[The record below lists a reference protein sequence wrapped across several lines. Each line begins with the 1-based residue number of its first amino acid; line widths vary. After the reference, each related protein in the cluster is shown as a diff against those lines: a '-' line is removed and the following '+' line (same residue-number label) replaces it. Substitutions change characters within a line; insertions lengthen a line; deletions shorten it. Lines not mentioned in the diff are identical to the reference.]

1 MSSGI
6 LDKLK
11 IIPFLDA
18 ESLQSG
24 LPSGPPFIAQFNPE
38 TLTIK
43 NEVKLNTEQTAQG
56 ANGAEAKQV
65 KVEPQ
70 EFNFVFP
77 LDGTG
82 AAGPSL
88 DVFASI
94 ELFKLTTGF
103 TGETHRNRF
112 LILQWGTFVTNC
124 VLKSY
129 SINYKL
135 FRPDG
140 TPLRAEINA
149 TFLEHKSLELQDLI
163 SNLMSPDVT
172 HLREVKEAEHLSQLS
187 YEHYKNG
194 SYYYHVARHNQLD
207 SFRSLK
213 AGQNLAFPPLHSP
226 SSKTGAR

>member
-1 MSSGI
+1 MAFGI

-18 ESLQSG
+18 EALQSA

-70 EFNFVFP
+70 EFNFDFP

-88 DVFASI
+88 DVFAAI

-112 LILQWGTFVTNC
+112 LVLQWGTFVTTC

-135 FRPDG
+135 FRADG
-140 TPLRAEINA
+140 TPLRAVISA

-172 HLREVKEAEHLSQLS
+172 YLHEVKETEHLSQLS
-187 YEHYKNG
+187 HEKYKNG
-194 SYYYHVARHNQLD
+194 AYYYQIAHFNKLD
-207 SFRSLK
+207 SLRKLRS
-213 AGQNLAFPPLHSP
+213 GQTLVLPPLA
-226 SSKTGAR
+226 KGDER

>member
-1 MSSGI
+1 MSTGL

-18 ESLQSG
+18 ESVQGG
-24 LPSGPPFIAQFNPE
+24 LPSGPPFFAQFNPE
-38 TLTIK
+38 TLSIK
-43 NEVKLNTEQTAQG
+43 NEIKLNTEQTAQG

-70 EFNFVFP
+70 EFNFDFL

-82 AAGPSL
+82 ASGVSL

-112 LILQWGTFVTNC
+112 LVLQWGLFVTTC

-129 SINYKL
+129 TINYKL
-135 FRPDG
+135 FRADG
-140 TPLRAEINA
+140 TPLRAVISA

-172 HLREVKEAEHLSQLS
+172 HVHNVTESEHLGKLSFDIYKRSQYYLQVAAV
-187 YEHYKNG
+187 NG
-194 SYYYHVARHNQLD
+194 LDTVRKIDAGTQL
-207 SFRSLK
+207 K
-213 AGQNLAFPPLHSP
+213 FPPLRE
-226 SSKTGAR
+226 GNV

>member
-18 ESLQSG
+18 EGLQSG

-38 TLTIK
+38 TLTIN

-65 KVEPQ
+65 KVEAQ
-70 EFNFVFP
+70 EFKFDFY

-88 DVFASI
+88 DVFVAI

-112 LILQWGTFVTNC
+112 LVLQWGTFVTTC
-124 VLKSY
+124 VLKGY

-135 FRPDG
+135 FRADG
-140 TPLRAEINA
+140 TPLRAVISA

-172 HLREVKEAEHLSQLS
+172 HLHEVTESEHLSQLS
-187 YEHYKNG
+187 YQKYKNG
-194 SYYYHVARHNQLD
+194 AYYYQVARYNGLD

-213 AGQNLAFPPLHSP
+213 AGQQLAFPPLSRERH
-226 SSKTGAR
+226 

>member
-1 MSSGI
+1 MTAGI

-18 ESLQSG
+18 EALQTG

-43 NEVKLNTEQTAQG
+43 NEVELNTEQTAQG
-56 ANGAEAKQV
+56 SNGSEAKQIKV
-65 KVEPQ
+65 KEQ
-70 EFNFVFP
+70 EFNFDFF

-82 AAGPSL
+82 ASGPGL

-112 LILQWGTFVTNC
+112 LILQWGTFVATC
-124 VLKSY
+124 VLQSY

-135 FRPDG
+135 FRSDG
-140 TPLRAEINA
+140 TPLRAVISA

-172 HLREVKEAEHLSQLS
+172 YLHEVKQAEHLSQLCFK
-187 YEHYKNG
+187 HYKQAK
-194 SYYYHVARHNQLD
+194 YYYHVAKHNQLD
-207 SFRSLK
+207 SFRQLD
-213 AGQNLAFPPLHSP
+213 AGQKLVFPPLL
-226 SSKTGAR
+226 KGNK